1 MAMEEQELSL
11 SSVSRLRTALLLVG
25 TAIGYLSLLPEQL
38 ALAYSMLMVS
48 ICMSVYG
55 CYLWARLKG
64 RHWIGW
70 SSDYWPRRVS
80 WHWHCLKTSARS
92 RLRLRH
98 DQL

>member
-1 MAMEEQELSL
+1 MEEKALSL

-64 RHWIGW
+64 RHWIWMVFGLLAPAG
-70 SSDYWPRRVS
+70 YLVLAL
-80 WHWHCLKTSARS
+80 LKNKRQEPPAPPT
-92 RLRLRH
+92 
-98 DQL
+98 